1 MKTLLRRFAAALS
14 LASLAL
20 SWPLAFVSAQTQT
33 ARRILIIGDS
43 QSVNLMSSGG
53 LGQKLSASGIT
64 VVGRYTKV
72 CWGVESMLT
81 GVPTVANA
89 NCNTGGPVSDF
100 LSQNSGTYDAV
111 VVFLGGNDCA
121 STRPC
126 AANYGSK
133 IDQLIALLQPKSTNI
148 IWFGPTYYESPDKH
162 VQSRTFMNSYMPSRV
177 THYYDLWDLTT
188 SITKPPGDVHFDRRD
203 PGGYPRFGE
212 LVAPIIASFINGT
225 PVAPVTSAST
235 DSGTPPPTADVL
247 GRSPEEVQA
256 QLAAQC
262 ADRDPVFPVRLGVGI
277 GGTTE
282 VNGLTEYINV
292 VYRYMTAIVLV
303 VAIVMVTYGGFR
315 YLLAASPI
323 GVKDGKD
330 VIKNAIVGM
339 VLVLGAYVI
348 LNTINPATT
357 VLQFTEPLENIACV
371 GFVPSIGQL
380 RPGLS
385 ETARQELRDAPV
397 GSVIS
402 YWDPLLLR
410 ARPMISCNSG
420 GTPTGTSDMDAVRA
434 IFSNVVS
441 GSCPASQVCVEAD
454 EYAEAIS
461 NTDLPDY
468 NEGLQNFCS
477 NGGLYS
483 VCSAAEHCDE
493 SAGLVCLGHSY
504 AAWDEWQACVIE
516 SGNEEVSPCGR
527 GIRTSSGP
535 GGVMPVDAGCASG
548 LECVERQYNYP
559 NDAEDVPNALVINRD
574 LKVCAKSVPTATL
587 ADIRTIN
594 GSTEVIP
601 SSICKYHRDC
611 RDEGTRC
618 VSDDVLDN
626 KRVCAPRNATDG
638 AVCGLVREGNATQT
652 FFPCT
657 GSDGF
662 TCVFCPDETN
672 AVRNWTPLNGSNRL
686 FDIGQCKH
694 SAAVRDGLRCAGS

>member
-330 VIKNAIVGM
+330 IIKNAIVGM
-339 VLVLGAYVI
+339 VLVLSAYVI

-357 VLQFTEPLENIACV
+357 VLQFT
-371 GFVPSIGQL
+371 
-380 RPGLS
+380 RPP
-385 ETARQELRDAPV
+385 EDIVCRNFEAN
-397 GSVIS
+397 
-402 YWDPLLLR
+402 LLR
-410 ARPMISCNSG
+410 AGGNSG
-420 GTPTGTSDMDAVRA
+420 NLFSSRGESPGLAYYRNQFDPLGLRNRSLGTECTAGGVEVDSLCSGNDPECVDADHFLEAVNNIDDADTIREDANYCSDGTALYSLCEDMSDCKNGMICDDTPPLNGIGVCVLKQGNAEGSPCHTGITGT
-434 IFSNVVS
+434 
-441 GSCPASQVCVEAD
+441 C
-454 EYAEAIS
+454 
-461 NTDLPDY
+461 
-468 NEGLQNFCS
+468 
-477 NGGLYS
+477 
-483 VCSAAEHCDE
+483 
-493 SAGLVCLGHSY
+493 
-504 AAWDEWQACVIE
+504 
-516 SGNEEVSPCGR
+516 
-527 GIRTSSGP
+527 TS
-535 GGVMPVDAGCASG
+535 AGCAISALSALGVGEDFYTCAAG
-548 LECVERQYNYP
+548 LECRKREHN
-559 NDAEDVPNALVINRD
+559 APNANIFNPTGLEVCT
-574 LKVCAKSVPTATL
+574 KVSSALQHGEIAAFNNGIADPFRTCHAHRECGTGDNEARCSGSPLIEGKLRACLSAPANLNGTPCGKVWEDSNGATV
-587 ADIRTIN
+587 RTY
-594 GSTEVIP
+594 P
-601 SSICKYHRDC
+601 C
-611 RDEGTRC
+611 
-618 VSDDVLDN
+618 
-626 KRVCAPRNATDG
+626 DG
-638 AVCGLVREGNATQT
+638 NN
-652 FFPCT
+652 
-657 GSDGF
+657 GF
-662 TCVFCPDETN
+662 TCAFCPNTGTR
-672 AVRNWTPLNGSNRL
+672 VWTSIRGQEPN
-686 FDIGQCKH
+686 FIGQCKPN
-694 SAAVRDGLRCAGS
+694 SAAENGIGANCAGN